1 MLVQIFLL
9 TVHFRALGH
18 KGHYRTF
25 TVLNWSHKCDI
36 EDTLHYAPHGL
47 LSLPSRLMEI
57 FFLLFSPILPVVR
70 LLMKKKTIM
79 KLSVVFHCPPLAE
92 DGNTMLMVFTV
103 QPNSKSVRECP
114 LVELFKKCQ
123 IYKNPP
129 SLKKKKKA
137 FISYDVYLKKNFWK
151 QK

>member
-1 MLVQIFLL
+1 
-9 TVHFRALGH
+9 
-18 KGHYRTF
+18 
-25 TVLNWSHKCDI
+25 
-36 EDTLHYAPHGL
+36 
-47 LSLPSRLMEI
+47 MEI

-137 FISYDVYLKKNFWK
+137 FISYDVYLKKNF
-151 QK
+151 